1 MKLQA
6 YRCQRAD
13 KSRGFTLIE
22 LMTVVAI
29 VGILA
34 AIAYPAYT
42 NSVLKGKRSEGRA
55 ALVGLMQQQER
66 YFTQNNS
73 YVAFANLATSGT
85 DAAGNTITPIPFNTT
100 SGANN
105 TSGNYTLSAA
115 ACSGSDLK
123 SCVIV
128 TATPIF
134 SDPAVQSLTL
144 QSTGAKG
151 CTTGASICWSSS

>member
-1 MKLQA
+1 MMLN
-6 YRCQRAD
+6 RCERARM
-13 KSRGFTLIE
+13 SRGFTLIE
-22 LMTVVAI
+22 LMVVVAI

-66 YFTQNNS
+66 YFTQNNT
-73 YVAFANLATSGT
+73 YVSFAVSATSGT
-85 DAAGNTITPIPFNTT
+85 DFSGNTITPVPFRTT
-100 SGANN
+100 SGDNN
-105 TSGNYTLSAA
+105 TSGNYNLSAA
-115 ACSGSDLK
+115 ACSGATLQT
-123 SCVIV
+123 CVIV